1 VRERRD
7 GGEHRQRI
15 RRGGGGGAHQPAAP
29 LLTIPNAP
37 ARLDARTAA
46 LGAGAA
52 YAAVLLSLRWWNAP
66 GLWALTVAL
75 ALLAAW
81 LIRSHPGQA
90 EPIAA
95 AWPPLHVA
103 IVLTGS
109 LDSPLAALAALWVA
123 VIGRR
128 EPSWALPAAVGAAIA
143 GPAVHFLR
151 PGGSPP
157 HPSVVRWLLIV
168 AAGGLIAHF
177 VPASPSRPAD
187 VTESED
193 DEPEEPASP
202 VSPGAVEDDLAVL
215 TRALELL
222 RRAADAHEATLWRL
236 DPGHGRTVVQ
246 VSWTAVP
253 GVQRP
258 APVVDLEGHPFGW
271 TIHEQVHVHLQRG
284 KRALPSPWA
293 QEMLLVPVAAPH
305 GVLAFAYPGVVPP
318 ATEPVALDAGRH
330 LSALARLLAVRRGAE
345 RDERRMQALVAAVQT
360 LPGELEMDAFARALA
375 DAVCRGSGADGAAVA
390 LAPVDGVAGRVLHVE
405 TAQGKPPRIPPAVG
419 EGDSRLAL
427 AMKHG
432 VALSYAD
439 LRRERDR
446 LPLFGPR
453 EEWDPQPRS
462 AAFIPLAADGRT
474 LGAVA
479 VWHAEP
485 GHFGERETEL
495 LRLLCSVAPLPFRS
509 ATQYEALDKRASTD
523 ALTSLPNRRTFE
535 TRLAAAAGYFDRYAR
550 PFSLVIMD
558 VDHFKRFNDTWGHE
572 AGDRVLQHVAEVVRG
587 TVRDVDLPARL
598 GGEEFVVL
606 LPETGLRAAVE
617 AAERIRRA
625 VEGRAVVWNGRPL
638 SVTISLGVAACP
650 DCIPSPAD
658 VLAAADAALYR
669 SKGNGRNRVT
679 AAPRAGA
686 ETPPAG

>member
-1 VRERRD
+1 V
-7 GGEHRQRI
+7 
-15 RRGGGGGAHQPAAP
+15 
-29 LLTIPNAP
+29 
-37 ARLDARTAA
+37 
-46 LGAGAA
+46 
-52 YAAVLLSLRWWNAP
+52 AVLVSVRWWNAP
-66 GLWALTVAL
+66 GLWALAFAL

-81 LIRSHPGQA
+81 LLRSEPGEA
-90 EPIAA
+90 EPLAA
-95 AWPPLHVA
+95 AWPPLHLA
-103 IVLTGS
+103 IVLTGGIE
-109 LDSPLAALAALWVA
+109 SPLVALAGLWVA
-123 VIGRR
+123 MLGRR
-128 EPSWALPAAVGAAIA
+128 APRWMVPAAAAA
-143 GPAVHFLR
+143 AVLVPAVHLLR

-157 HPSVVRWLLIV
+157 FPSLARYLLVVACGAAVAHLLPGGSARSEEAEAPAPEAEV
-168 AAGGLIAHF
+168 SRSADGAA
-177 VPASPSRPAD
+177 
-187 VTESED
+187 ED
-193 DEPEEPASP
+193 DA
-202 VSPGAVEDDLAVL
+202 AVL
-215 TRALELL
+215 TRSLELL

-236 DPGHGRTVVQ
+236 DGGHGRTVVQ
-246 VSWTAVP
+246 AAWTAVP
-253 GVQRP
+253 GVQAP
-258 APVVDLEGHPFGW
+258 QPVVDLEGHPFGW

-293 QEMLLVPVAAPH
+293 QEMLLVPVHAPE

-330 LSALARLLAVRRGAE
+330 LSALAHLLAVRRGSE

-390 LAPVDGVAGRVLHVE
+390 LAPVDGAAGRVLHVE
-405 TAQGKPPRIPPAVG
+405 TANGKPPRIPPAVG

-439 LRRERDR
+439 LRRERER

-453 EEWDPQPRS
+453 EEWDPHPRS

-509 ATQYEALDKRASTD
+509 ATQYEALDRRASTD
-523 ALTSLPNRRTFE
+523 ALTGLPNRRTFE
-535 TRLAAAAGYFDRYAR
+535 ARLAAAAGYFDRYAR
-550 PFSLVIMD
+550 PFGVVMLD
-558 VDHFKRFNDTWGHE
+558 VDHFKSFNDTWGHE
-572 AGDRVLQHVAEVVRG
+572 AGDRVLQQVAEVVRA

-598 GGEEFVVL
+598 GGEEFVAL
-606 LPETGLRAAVE
+606 LPETGLRASME

-625 VEGRAVVWNGRPL
+625 IEAKSVVWNGRPL
-638 SVTISLGVAACP
+638 SVTVSLGVAAVP
-650 DCIPSPAD
+650 DCVASPGE

-669 SKGNGRNRVT
+669 SKGNGRNRST
-679 AAPRAGA
+679 AAPRAGTVEPGTSA
-686 ETPPAG
+686 